1 MNLNGRI
8 FKESRMC
15 IIYYGQIG
23 WLMVNFG
30 NSVIGNETNIGH
42 SMQIITKFTFFL
54 SSKRLTEIKKN
65 ILYLLCRK
73 ICIFDFVNYLFFAV
87 SLIEIA
93 SKISSF
99 HFS

>member
-65 ILYLLCRK
+65 YI
-73 ICIFDFVNYLFFAV
+73 IFIMPKVVHLRFC
-87 SLIEIA
+87 
-93 SKISSF
+93 
-99 HFS
+99 